1 MKQKYEAKTRTMQ
14 ISMPPGA
21 GAGRN
26 QCPLAAPPAQ
36 ATNSPR
42 AAKEHLLTHVLREI
56 VGGVAAIRLHGST
69 SPLRD
74 RGPVKESTRSW
85 KPGL

>member
-14 ISMPPGA
+14 MSMPPGA

-42 AAKEHLLTHVLREI
+42 AAKERLLTHVLREI
-56 VGGVAAIRLHGST
+56 GGGGGGGCHQASRLNQSFK
-69 SPLRD
+69 RQ
-74 RGPVKESTRSW
+74 GPCERKH
-85 KPGL
+85 